1 MKNVFA
7 IILPMVAVLLTGCV
21 GVMPV
26 PPSRNEPACGKV
38 ITRDEVAFI
47 VPGQTT
53 RAEVVAKLGVNYR
66 DAQPVKALAYSW
78 ETPATGWAWGIL
90 IVLPT
95 GGIVG
100 GNHHENSHWRAFFM
114 EFDSGDR
121 VRRTGFA
128 RLAARKSLDE
138 QLENW
143 ALQRTAHPFAEFI
156 ETGGG
161 IFNPDDG
168 VPRMFENLKPS
179 LADN

>member
-1 MKNVFA
+1 
-7 IILPMVAVLLTGCV
+7 MVAVLLTGCV

-26 PPSRNEPACGKV
+26 PPSRNQPACGKV
-38 ITRDEVAFI
+38 ITPEQVKFI

-100 GNHHENSHWRAFFM
+100 GNHHENSHWRAFFI

-128 RLAARKSLDE
+128 HLAARKSLDE

-156 ETGGG
+156 EIGGG
-161 IFNPDDG
+161 IFNPDNG
-168 VPRMFENLKPS
+168 VPRMFENFKPS